1 MPIRNDSLNFSSWS
15 RRERFFEQFE
25 LGFVSPSTLDWEED
39 KMDIMKEGYELIS
52 LERFDR
58 INECFLHDL
67 IEAWTE
73 ASMIL
78 NTGISD

>member
-1 MPIRNDSLNFSSWS
+1 
-15 RRERFFEQFE
+15 
-25 LGFVSPSTLDWEED
+25 
-39 KMDIMKEGYELIS
+39 MDIMKEGYELIS

-73 ASMIL
+73 ASVIL